1 MFWTQQPV
9 VVNSILGGFYILLTY
24 KYIYNQWSP
33 KTSNEIK
40 MSNEEDETNQML
52 VEESKLCL
60 LTVMGEGE
68 DNCGNK

>member
-1 MFWTQQPV
+1 
-9 VVNSILGGFYILLTY
+9 
-24 KYIYNQWSP
+24 
-33 KTSNEIK
+33 

-60 LTVMGEGE
+60 LTAMGEGE